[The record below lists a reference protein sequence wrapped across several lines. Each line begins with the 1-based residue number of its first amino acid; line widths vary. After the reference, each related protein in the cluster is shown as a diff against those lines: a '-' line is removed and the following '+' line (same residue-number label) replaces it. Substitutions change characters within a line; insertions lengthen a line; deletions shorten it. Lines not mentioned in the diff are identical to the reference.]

1 MSLPI
6 KLTRKMRD
14 VARLSACGW
23 IPRKIATRVGLTQDR
38 VCAILDMDIIVSLLD
53 TFREM
58 EPAEQAEWHE
68 ELTAG
73 QILQR
78 SAPVA
83 AEKLIDVLIMS
94 DRHQDTIKAAEAIL
108 DRTGHA
114 KQTEIK
120 HTTVLIDAEMARLI
134 AESEG
139 MTQIEEADFTILEED
154 NDNEQ
159 HQDDDGIA
167 EEPGDRR
174 GEAADRHGE
183 AVARHGERGGV
194 GVGAEG
200 S

>member
-1 MSLPI
+1 MAGELI
-6 KLTRKMRD
+6 KVTKRMRD

-23 IPRKIATRVGLTQDR
+23 APRKIATRVGLTQDR
-38 VCAILDMDIIVSLLD
+38 VCAILDMDIVVSLCE
-53 TFREM
+53 TFTDM

-78 SAPVA
+78 SAPTA

-120 HTTVLIDAEMARLI
+120 HTTVLIDADTARLI
-134 AESEG
+134 EESRA
-139 MTQIEEADFTILEED
+139 MAQIEEADFTILEDD
-154 NDNEQ
+154 NVE
-159 HQDDDGIA
+159 HQDEHTGSQ
-167 EEPGDRR
+167 EPGDRH
-174 GEAADRHGE
+174 GEEADR
-183 AVARHGERGGV
+183 ERRSRP